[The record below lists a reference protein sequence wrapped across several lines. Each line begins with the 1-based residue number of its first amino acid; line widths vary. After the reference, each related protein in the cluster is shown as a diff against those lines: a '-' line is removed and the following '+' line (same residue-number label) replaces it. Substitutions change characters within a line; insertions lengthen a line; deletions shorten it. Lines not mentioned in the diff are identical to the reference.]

1 MNRHDRLAHNAKA
14 RKKAR
19 RDARMAQE
27 RHVRE
32 ARRVDFNQR
41 MQDVLSHLRDPDS
54 SFVVA
59 LRRIADALQTCMNN
73 LLRFMKDTQFDFG
86 TAVVASPERQRAMVQ
101 SWVESVKVGAPGPIR
116 GTKIDLMV
124 LDDVKTGPSMP
135 LGAEDFEPGA
145 YVGEC
150 GVCAETNHCGG
161 SWGAEHT
168 CGRET
173 PRVVVTFPN
182 AGGDEEAGPST
193 PTEREAASDWIHA
206 MTEEQ
211 GAA

>member
-1 MNRHDRLAHNAKA
+1 MYEPMPLRAEDPESPMMPPTMNRHDRLAHNAKA

-19 RDARMAQE
+19 HDARVAQE

-32 ARRVDFNQR
+32 TRRVDFNQR
-41 MQDVLSHLRDPDS
+41 MRTVLTHMNDPQGSFMAGLRG
-54 SFVVA
+54 V
-59 LRRIADALQTCMNN
+59 ADAFQTCMNN

-86 TAVVASPERQRAMVQ
+86 TAVVASPEQQRAMVKE
-101 SWVESVKVGAPGPIR
+101 WVESVKVGATCPIR
-116 GTKIDLMV
+116 GTKADLMV
-124 LDDVKTGPSMP
+124 LDDVKTGPSVP

-150 GVCAETNHCGG
+150 GACAEANHCGG

-168 CGRET
+168 CGLET

-182 AGGDEEAGPST
+182 AGAQP
-193 PTEREAASDWIHA
+193 
-206 MTEEQ
+206 EQ
-211 GAA
+211 TS

>member
-101 SWVESVKVGAPGPIR
+101 SWVESVK
-116 GTKIDLMV
+116 
-124 LDDVKTGPSMP
+124 
-135 LGAEDFEPGA
+135 DFEPGA

-161 SWGAEHT
+161 Q
-168 CGRET
+168 
-173 PRVVVTFPN
+173 
-182 AGGDEEAGPST
+182 GGGYRKRGGGSQGKAPSK
-193 PTEREAASDWIHA
+193 RNR
-206 MTEEQ
+206 
-211 GAA
+211 